1 MFYSSDFL
9 RKLWNENKNLRI
21 QKKEYGSSFIKI
33 APPCSLSWLRF
44 PHHYYTV
51 ALWKPPVILKGASL
65 PAAPDTLPLKLHMG
79 PTCFRHAGQD
89 GTIWVLSDC
98 MSRVLEQVTEIAMCW
113 LSAQRREEMVWT
125 MRGGLSRR
133 TREGGEG
140 KRTAGTEIGVS

>member
-33 APPCSLSWLRF
+33 APPCRLSWLRF

-98 MSRVLEQVTEIAMCW
+98 MSRVLEQVTNCNVLIV
-113 LSAQRREEMVWT
+113 STEEGRDGMNNE
-125 MRGGLSRR
+125 RGAEQED
-133 TREGGEG
+133 EGGRRR
-140 KRTAGTEIGVS
+140 KKDSWYRDWC